1 MFNGIVRWFTQPSI
15 SNFEYLMYLM
25 VVLYFSTADS
35 ILEFVYAILIIIS
48 VSVANKI
55 LFKTV
60 SEENHND
67 A

>member
-25 VVLYFSTADS
+25 VVSYFSTADS

-48 VSVANKI
+48 VSAANKTI
-55 LFKTV
+55 FKIV